1 MYFSFIRGFLQTLFA
16 SGRCQVEVVALIS
29 ADIHERP
36 GRRCRTAFLC
46 DMVHLMKLV
55 SALLVAG
62 ILATTMYAAAA
73 ETNALPDRA
82 ALEAKFKE
90 QLAGCTFNGRWC
102 LVKDGVLGEERQE
115 KYSIEG
121 ATKSG
126 GDVWLIYARIQ
137 YGNKD
142 VKIPVPVQVRWA
154 GDTPVIT
161 LDNVSLPGLGT
172 YSARVL
178 VYDKTY
184 AGTWSAGDHGGMLH
198 GVIEKPKP

>member
-1 MYFSFIRGFLQTLFA
+1 MVLTLIF
-16 SGRCQVEVVALIS
+16 
-29 ADIHERP
+29 
-36 GRRCRTAFLC
+36 
-46 DMVHLMKLV
+46 
-55 SALLVAG
+55 G
-62 ILATTMYAAAA
+62 ILLFSQSLTAA
-73 ETNALPDRA
+73 ETNTVPDRA
-82 ALEAKFKE
+82 VLEGKFKE
-90 QLAGCTFNGRWC
+90 LMAGCIFNGRWC
-102 LVKDGVLGEERQE
+102 LVKDGVLGEEREE

-126 GDVWLIYARIQ
+126 NDVWLIYARIQ

-142 VKIPVPVQVRWA
+142 VKVPVPVQVKWA

-161 LDNVSLPGLGT
+161 LDNVSIPGLGT

-198 GVIEKPKP
+198 GVVEKQKAAP

>member
-1 MYFSFIRGFLQTLFA
+1 MKIALTLL
-16 SGRCQVEVVALIS
+16 S
-29 ADIHERP
+29 
-36 GRRCRTAFLC
+36 
-46 DMVHLMKLV
+46 
-55 SALLVAG
+55 LLFC
-62 ILATTMYAAAA
+62 LSNFAA
-73 ETNALPDRA
+73 EKAEPDRA
-82 ALEAKFKE
+82 QLEQKFKE
-90 QLAGCTFNGRWC
+90 LMTGATFNGRWC
-102 LVKDGVLGEERQE
+102 MLRDGKLGEEREE
-115 KYSIEG
+115 KYTIEG
-121 ATKSG
+121 ASKSG

-142 VKIPVPVQVRWA
+142 VRVPVPVRLLWA

-198 GVIEKPKP
+198 GVIEKSSPGRRPAN